1 MSWIWIVFGALLGA
15 AGLRYRARLHAIRGA
30 GAPPAVDDDAIRR
43 ILEEG
48 TFSTG
53 EDDEGEPLD
62 LEEAARAEE
71 EFWEES
77 WDEPEE
83 YHP

>member
-1 MSWIWIVFGALLGA
+1 MTWIWILLGA
-15 AGLRYRARLHAIRGA
+15 FAGVAGLRYRRRIHAARAA

-43 ILEEG
+43 ILQEG
-48 TFSTG
+48 TLSTE
-53 EDDEGEPLD
+53 EDEPLD

-71 EFWEES
+71 AFWDEP

-83 YHP
+83 YRP